1 MGTGV
6 TTGETLLTITR
17 TLITN
22 TLLNYK
28 IRRVSVREV
37 KENIREGGVHLVPK
51 VMRGGEL

>member
-1 MGTGV
+1 MGTGA

-37 KENIREGGVHLVPK
+37 KENIRDGGVRLVPK